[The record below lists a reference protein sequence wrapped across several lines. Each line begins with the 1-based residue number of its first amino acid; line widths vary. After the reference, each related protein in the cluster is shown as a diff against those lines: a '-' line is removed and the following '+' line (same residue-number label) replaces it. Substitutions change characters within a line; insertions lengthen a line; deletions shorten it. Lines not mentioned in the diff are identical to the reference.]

1 MQTIPFRTSFFA
13 DEAHPPRA
21 EPLAGDQRADVV
33 IVGAGIVGLA
43 CAHALREEG
52 LDVAVIERE
61 HVGYASSGR
70 HVGHVTPHMWNM
82 GSEEPAKLAAW
93 AQGCLGEIGNVLAA
107 EGIECGFE
115 RCPFWLP
122 ASREEDVAACRTLAD
137 YLAGLGL
144 PARWVP
150 PEEFDLVTF
159 RTWGALVLDDQAR
172 IDTYRMIRGLRDA
185 VLRKGARLYEG
196 TPMEAIEGGA
206 TVRVRTPGGTLR
218 ASKAVLALNAYSGQF
233 PFLRRYLEPAHTY
246 AIATAPLDQ
255 DTIATLGPPANEELL
270 IYDYPPRYYQRLRRD
285 RRLVFGGGHREGPA
299 RDNDQEAFRDIHAEM
314 VRRYPALEGVEI
326 EAGWGGPIC
335 FPTGGRPIIAELPG
349 HENAILA
356 VVGNG
361 NGVGLGSNAG
371 RLVKGLVLGKDTLDA
386 PTRAFLEYCR
396 GPEDREAAGI
406 EIPRA

>member
-1 MQTIPFRTSFFA
+1 MQTIPFATSFFA
-13 DEAHPPRA
+13 DEAHPARTA
-21 EPLAGDQRADVV
+21 PLAGDQRADVV

-43 CAHALREEG
+43 CAHAVREEG
-52 LDVAVIERE
+52 LDVAVIDRE

-82 GSEEPAKLAAW
+82 GSDEPAKLAAW
-93 AQGCLGEIGNVLAA
+93 AQACLDELGNLLAA

-122 ASREEDVAACRTLAD
+122 ASREADVEACRTLAD

-150 PEEFDLVTF
+150 PEDFDLVTF
-159 RTWGALVLDDQAR
+159 RTWGALVLEDQAR
-172 IDTYRMIRGLRDA
+172 VDTYRMIRGLRETA
-185 VLRKGARLYEG
+185 LRKGVRLYEG

-206 TVRVRTPGGTLR
+206 TVRVKTPGGMLH

-233 PFLRRYLEPAHTY
+233 PFLRRYLEPGHTY
-246 AIATAPLDQ
+246 AIATAPLDAG
-255 DTIATLGPPANEELL
+255 TAATLGPPANEELL

-285 RRLVFGGGHREGPA
+285 RRLVFGGGHRGGAQGDAGGALAP
-299 RDNDQEAFRDIHAEM
+299 DNDQEAFREIHAEM

-349 HENAILA
+349 YENVILA

-371 RLVKGLVLGKDTLDA
+371 RLVKGLMLGKDTLDA

-396 GPEDREAAGI
+396 GPE
-406 EIPRA
+406 P